1 MNSSSD
7 LYLLEQLLVQIDE
20 EIISWNVLWHHTKQV
35 QVRFLVHNWKLVR
48 PIAYNFATNLR
59 ISQEFILPKQD

>member
-7 LYLLEQLLVQIDE
+7 LYLLVQLLVQTDE

-48 PIAYNFATNLR
+48 SIAYDFATNLR
-59 ISQEFILPKQD
+59 IEKNEWMNY